1 MYTHYRGTTFQFI
14 GQMQNDGVVL
24 DLTNATIIAAVYDQG
39 GVNVIGNLTVQ
50 ISDPV
55 NGMVILLFPSGTG
68 DWPVGKVRLE
78 CEITMGDGTN
88 VASDPEY
95 FRVAQSPIIG

>member
-14 GQMQNDGVVL
+14 GQLQNDGVVL
-24 DLTNATIIAAVYDQG
+24 DLSNATVIAAVYDQG
-39 GVNVIGNLTVQ
+39 GVQLIANLVVQ

-55 NGMVILLFPSGTG
+55 NGIVIIKYPTGTG

-78 CEITMGDGTN
+78 SEITFGDGTN

-95 FRVAQSPIIG
+95 FRVAQSPLVG